1 VPNGASF
8 GAVAV
13 DFTADAIT
21 PTNTGQFVA
30 AIDIAAF
37 GNVDAFTATATRVFP
52 EVRPG
57 CPAMTPGACRAIP
70 AWRHMPGVWRT
81 ASPSVP
87 RCGQKQTASRKT
99 LPLRLFGHDYLP
111 TPAKKTP

>member
-1 VPNGASF
+1 MFCPSPGPGAYSPATAIGLLAGVPNGASF

-37 GNVDAFTATATRVFP
+37 GNVDAFTATATRVF
-52 EVRPG
+52 
-57 CPAMTPGACRAIP
+57 A
-70 AWRHMPGVWRT
+70 
-81 ASPSVP
+81 
-87 RCGQKQTASRKT
+87 
-99 LPLRLFGHDYLP
+99 
-111 TPAKKTP
+111 